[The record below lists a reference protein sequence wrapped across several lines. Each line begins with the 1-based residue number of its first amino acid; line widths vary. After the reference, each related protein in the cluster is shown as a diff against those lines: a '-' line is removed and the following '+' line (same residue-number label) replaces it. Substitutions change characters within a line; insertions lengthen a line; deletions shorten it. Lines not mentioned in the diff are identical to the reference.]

1 MRAAGFDRGM
11 DGEGR
16 RMDWETAFKTCP
28 LVAILRGITSKEIL
42 ATAEALV
49 AQRFTLIEVPL
60 NSPSALDSIRIAS
73 RTFCG
78 RAILG
83 AGTVLRAKDVQ
94 AVHEAGGRLIVSPN
108 FDPRVAAE
116 ATRLGMVY
124 GPGVGTASE
133 AFAALEAGATFLK
146 LFPAEMI
153 PPIAVRALRAVL
165 PGGTRLLPVGGITP
179 EAMAPYRAAGAD
191 GFGLGSALFRAGL
204 SPSDVAARA
213 ATFRSALDLLPD
225 R

>member
-1 MRAAGFDRGM
+1 
-11 DGEGR
+11 
-16 RMDWETAFKTCP
+16 MDWETAFKICP
-28 LVAILRGITSKEIL
+28 LVAILRGITPKEIS

-49 AQRFTLIEVPL
+49 AERFTLIEIPL
-60 NSPSALDSIRIAS
+60 NSPSPLDSIRITS
-73 RTFCG
+73 RAF
-78 RAILG
+78 RDKAMVG
-83 AGTVLRAKDVQ
+83 AGTVLRAEDVQ
-94 AVHEAGGRLIVSPN
+94 SIYEAGGRLIVSPN
-108 FDPRVAAE
+108 FDSRVAAE
-116 ATRLGMVY
+116 ATRLEMVY

-133 AFAALEAGATFLK
+133 AFAALEAGAAFLK

-153 PPIAVRALRAVL
+153 PPAAVRALRAVL

>member
-1 MRAAGFDRGM
+1 
-11 DGEGR
+11 
-16 RMDWETAFKTCP
+16 MDWETAFKTCP

-42 ATAEALV
+42 ATAEVLV

-60 NSPSALDSIRIAS
+60 NSPGALDSIRIAS
-73 RTFCG
+73 HAFGDRTM
-78 RAILG
+78 LG
-83 AGTVLRAKDVQ
+83 AGTVLRAEEVQ
-94 AVHEAGGRLIVSPN
+94 AVHQAGGRLIVAPN

-133 AFAALEAGATFLK
+133 AFAALDAGATFLK

-153 PPIAVRALRAVL
+153 PPAAVRALRAVL
-165 PGGTRLLPVGGITP
+165 PGGTRLLPVGSITP
-179 EAMAPYRAAGAD
+179 GAMASYRAAGAD
-191 GFGLGSALFRAGL
+191 GFGLGSALFKAGL
-204 SPSDVAARA
+204 SPGEVAVRA
-213 ATFRSALDLLPD
+213 AAFRSALDLLAD